1 MYPISSAVRV
11 LQGFGLNDEHMQGQR
26 TPPSTVIGDGF
37 LTVSDVIQKTKLSRA
52 TICRAMKSGDLV
64 AFRFG
69 RAVRIDPNDL
79 KAWLAANRDERRAA

>member
-1 MYPISSAVRV
+1 MPINCAVRAKR
-11 LQGFGLNDEHMQGQR
+11 FGLNDERMQDQR
-26 TPPSTVIGDGF
+26 TSPSTVTDDGL

-69 RAVRIDPNDL
+69 RAVRVDRSDL
-79 KAWLAANRDERRAA
+79 EAWLSANRDERRAA